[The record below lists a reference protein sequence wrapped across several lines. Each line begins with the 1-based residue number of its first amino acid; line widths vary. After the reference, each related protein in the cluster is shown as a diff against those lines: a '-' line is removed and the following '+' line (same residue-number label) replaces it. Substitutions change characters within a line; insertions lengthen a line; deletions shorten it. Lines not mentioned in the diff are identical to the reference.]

1 MEFQYYYM
9 VTLRSI
15 NRVRYVTDDE
25 LTTSL
30 WCAILHNYSKVDLNF
45 VDITFELDPKWKQ
58 LHAHA
63 IIGTDTKLVYRRS
76 LTSYRG
82 IRIYYK
88 EIGNLSGACRYIHKN
103 SGQCHLVINRFGHE
117 SYFFINNG
125 EVAPS
130 PPLGGTR
137 NDGYKKI

>member
-15 NRVRYVTDDE
+15 NRTRYVTDDE
-25 LTTSL
+25 LTTAL
-30 WCAILHNYSKVDLNF
+30 WCAILHRYPGVNLEYVDC
-45 VDITFELDPKWKQ
+45 TYELDPKWKQ

-76 LTSYRG
+76 LTSFRG

-88 EIGNLSGACRYIHKN
+88 EIGSLPGAKRYIHKN
-103 SGQCHLVINRFGHE
+103 DGQCHLVINQYGHQ
-117 SYFFINNG
+117 SYF
-125 EVAPS
+125 S
-130 PPLGGTR
+130 
-137 NDGYKKI
+137 